1 MAELVAVGADHC
13 VGPGADTRAR
23 PYKANSATRS
33 KELEEQEETCA
44 MRATDWD
51 EAAFEGHRPL
61 LFSIAYRMLGSASEA
76 EDVVQDAWLR
86 AIQDEHADV
95 RSPRAYLTTIVT
107 RLCIDHLRSAERTR
121 VEYPG
126 PWLPEPL
133 AEPNQESAELA
144 SSLTTAFLVLLEQL
158 SPTERAVFLLRE
170 VFELDFDEIAKSV
183 GKSAANTRQILTR
196 ARGRLRESRPRFTV
210 SRGESEEIVRRFR
223 HACGT
228 GNVEELMALLHA
240 DAELVSDGGGKAAAA
255 TRPVLGADRITRFVL
270 GYAGKLHWSESDFQ
284 LVTINGAPGLL
295 MRHPVAGNG
304 TYSFDIADGRIRA
317 IYIVRN
323 PDKLRGFLERTH

>member
-1 MAELVAVGADHC
+1 MA
-13 VGPGADTRAR
+13 
-23 PYKANSATRS
+23 
-33 KELEEQEETCA
+33 
-44 MRATDWD
+44 ATDWD
-51 EAAFEGHRPL
+51 GTTFEAHRPL

-86 AIQDEHADV
+86 ARQDEHADI
-95 RSPRAYLTTIVT
+95 RSPRAYLATIVT

-121 VEYPG
+121 MDYPG

-170 VFELDFDEIAKSV
+170 VFDFDFDEIARSV
-183 GKSAANTRQILTR
+183 GKSETNTRQILRR
-196 ARGRLRESRPRFTV
+196 ARRRLHESRPRFTA
-210 SRGESEEIVRRFR
+210 SRRESEDIVRHFR
-223 HACGT
+223 HACTT
-228 GNVEELMALLHA
+228 GDVDELMAVLHA
-240 DAELVSDGGGKAAAA
+240 DATLVSDGGGKVIAA
-255 TRPVLGADRITRFVL
+255 TRPVVGADRVSKFVL

-295 MRHPVAGNG
+295 MRHPIAGNG
-304 TYSFDIADGRIRA
+304 TYSFDIVDGRIRT
-317 IYIVRN
+317 IYVVRN
-323 PDKLRGFLERTH
+323 PDKLRGFLAHTH